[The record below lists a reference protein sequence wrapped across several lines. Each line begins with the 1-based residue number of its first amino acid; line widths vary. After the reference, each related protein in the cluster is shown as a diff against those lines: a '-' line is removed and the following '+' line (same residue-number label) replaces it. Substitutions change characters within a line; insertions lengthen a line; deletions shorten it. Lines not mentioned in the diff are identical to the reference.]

1 MFLSRIKMSY
11 RLILTIAIFLVMA
24 DSALSF
30 SWGREEQVTSGKV
43 PAKNKTNP
51 STYAFR
57 ETTNYHF
64 LGSKPPADHD
74 VFIPRDHHRLEA
86 RHDVYA
92 MAVKELQ
99 ELEAAPLCHRVAA
112 RLLMNQCELVD
123 GKNEATILTD
133 TGHQI
138 RDFVDAFAAS
148 LAICDLERG
157 SFQIPKECSELQE
170 PALSRLALQ
179 SQGKMNF
186 HLTTREIAKCL
197 KALSAS
203 DAAWVTWVS
212 YRERAVRFC
221 EAARADN
228 EKGQKAPVPSIKLH
242 TNLKQPSIFYS
253 TNALPLSLESS
264 PLALS

>member
-1 MFLSRIKMSY
+1 MFLPRVRMSQ
-11 RLILTIAIFLVMA
+11 RLIRTIAIFLMMVDA
-24 DSALSF
+24 TLSF
-30 SWGREEQVTSGKV
+30 SWGREEQVTRRKT
-43 PAKNKTNP
+43 PAGNKTKP
-51 STYAFR
+51 SNLALRKTA
-57 ETTNYHF
+57 NYHF
-64 LGSKPPADHD
+64 IGSKLPVDHE
-74 VFIPRDHHRLEA
+74 VFIPQDHVRLEA
-86 RHDVYA
+86 RHDIYA
-92 MAVKELQ
+92 IAVKELQ

-112 RLLMNQCELVD
+112 RLLMNHCELVD

-133 TGHQI
+133 SGHQI

-157 SFQIPKECSELQE
+157 SFQIPKECRELQE
-170 PALSRLALQ
+170 PALTRLTLE

-197 KALSAS
+197 KALSTS

-228 EKGQKAPVPSIKLH
+228 EKGKKAPTLGIKLH
-242 TNLKQPSIFYS
+242 TNSK
-253 TNALPLSLESS
+253 
-264 PLALS
+264 